1 MYMQTQKQRDE
12 IKQNEKVR
20 ERNEMICRLL
30 LLLFELILYNEI
42 MQF

>member
-12 IKQNEKVR
+12 IKQNKKVR
-20 ERNEMICRLL
+20 ERNEMICTL